1 MNNIKTFALMAGMT
15 ALLLIIGGAIGGRG
29 GVMMA
34 LMFAGLMN
42 FGAYWFSG
50 QIVLKIYKAEPLST
64 SHIVNKMLQKLAR
77 RAGIPTPKAFILK
90 QSSPNAFAT
99 GRNPEHASIAVTEGL
114 MSLLTEDELYGVLA
128 HEMSHVLHRDTLIST
143 VSATMAGAISGIVN
157 LFMWTNIL
165 GGHSDERRVNPFVS
179 MLIMLLAPMAASLI
193 QFAISR
199 SREFEADAGSA
210 KLTGSP
216 SSLASALMKLERYAK
231 DGYFSDAETHP
242 SSAHLFIINPLRG
255 EKLTALFRTHPLTDE
270 RVRRLNAMVD

>member
-42 FGAYWFSG
+42 FGAYWFSD

-114 MSLLTEDELYGVLA
+114 LSLLTEDELYGVLA

-216 SSLASALMKLERYAK
+216 SSLASALLKLERYAK
-231 DGYFSDAETHP
+231 DGHFSDAETHP
-242 SSAHLFIINPLRG
+242 ASAHLFIINPLKG

>member
-29 GVMMA
+29 GVMIS

-42 FGAYWFSG
+42 FGAYWFSD
-50 QIVLKIYKAEPLST
+50 QIVLKMYKAEPLPKN
-64 SHIVNKMLQKLAR
+64 HIVSKMLQKLAR
-77 RAGIPTPKAFILK
+77 RAGIPTPKAFVLK

-114 MSLLTEDELYGVLA
+114 LSLLTEDELYGVLA

-143 VSATMAGAISGIVN
+143 ISATMAGAISGIVN

-199 SREFEADAGSA
+199 SREFEADAGGA
-210 KLTGSP
+210 KLTGNP
-216 SSLASALMKLERYAK
+216 SSLASALIKLERYAK

-242 SSAHLFIINPLRG
+242 ASAHLFIINPLRG
-255 EKLTALFRTHPLTDE
+255 EKLTALFRTHPLTEE
-270 RVRRLNAMVD
+270 RVRRLNAMS

>member
-42 FGAYWFSG
+42 FGAYWFSD

>member
-1 MNNIKTFALMAGMT
+1 MAGMT

-42 FGAYWFSG
+42 FGAYWFSD

>member
-42 FGAYWFSG
+42 FGAYWFSD

-77 RAGIPTPKAFILK
+77 RAGIPTPKAFVLK

-242 SSAHLFIINPLRG
+242 ASAHLFIINPLRG
-255 EKLTALFRTHPLTDE
+255 EKLTALFRTHPLTEE
-270 RVRRLNAMVD
+270 RVRRLNSMD

>member
-15 ALLLIIGGAIGGRG
+15 ALLLIIGGALGGRG

-34 LMFAGLMN
+34 LLFAGLMN
-42 FGAYWFSG
+42 FGAYWFSD
-50 QIVLKIYKAEPLST
+50 QIVLKVYKAEPLSK
-64 SHIVNKMLQKLAR
+64 SHIVSKMLQKLAR
-77 RAGIPTPKAFILK
+77 RAEIPTPKAFLLK

-114 MSLLTEDELYGVLA
+114 LSLLTEDELYGVLA

-143 VSATMAGAISGIVN
+143 VSATIAGAISSIVN

-165 GGHSDERRVNPFVS
+165 GGHNDERHVNPFVS
-179 MLIMLLAPMAASLI
+179 MLIMVLAPMAASLI

-242 SSAHLFIINPLRG
+242 ASAHLFIINPLRG

-270 RVRRLNAMVD
+270 RVRRLNSMS

>member
-1 MNNIKTFALMAGMT
+1 MAGMT

-42 FGAYWFSG
+42 FGAYWFSD
-50 QIVLKIYKAEPLST
+50 QIVLKMYKAEPLSKN
-64 SHIVNKMLQKLAR
+64 HIVSKMLEKLAR

-165 GGHSDERRVNPFVS
+165 GGHGDERRVNPFVS

-231 DGYFSDAETHP
+231 DGHFSDAETHP

>member
-42 FGAYWFSG
+42 FGAYWFSD

-114 MSLLTEDELYGVLA
+114 LSLLTEDELYGVLA

-216 SSLASALMKLERYAK
+216 SSLASALLKLERYAK

-242 SSAHLFIINPLRG
+242 ASAHLFIINPLRG
-255 EKLTALFRTHPLTDE
+255 EKLTALFRTHPLTEE
-270 RVRRLNAMVD
+270 RVRRLNSMD

>member
-15 ALLLIIGGAIGGRG
+15 ALLLIIGGVIGGRG
-29 GVMMA
+29 GMMMA

-42 FGAYWFSG
+42 FGAYWFSD
-50 QIVLKIYKAEPLST
+50 QIVLKMYKAEPLSKN
-64 SHIVNKMLQKLAR
+64 HIVSKMLQKLSR
-77 RAGIPTPKAFILK
+77 RAGIPTPKSFLLK

-99 GRNPEHASIAVTEGL
+99 GRNPENASIAVTEGL

-128 HEMSHVLHRDTLIST
+128 HEISHVLHRDTLIST
-143 VSATMAGAISGIVN
+143 VSATIAGAISGIVN

-165 GGHSDERRVNPFVS
+165 GGHSDERRVNPLVS

-216 SSLASALMKLERYAK
+216 SSLASALMKLERHAK
-231 DGYFSDAETHP
+231 NGYFSDAETHP
-242 SSAHLFIINPLRG
+242 ASAHLFIINPLRA
-255 EKLTALFRTHPLTDE
+255 EKLTALFQTHPLTEE
-270 RVRRLNAMVD
+270 RVRRLNAMS

>member
-1 MNNIKTFALMAGMT
+1 MIS
-15 ALLLIIGGAIGGRG
+15 
-29 GVMMA
+29 

-42 FGAYWFSG
+42 FGAYWFSD
-50 QIVLKIYKAEPLST
+50 QIVLKMYKAEPLPKN
-64 SHIVNKMLQKLAR
+64 HIVSKMVHKLAQ
-77 RAGIPTPKAFILK
+77 RAGIPTPKPFILK

-99 GRNPEHASIAVTEGL
+99 GRNPEHASIAVTQGL
-114 MSLLTEDELYGVLA
+114 LSLLTEDELYGVLA

-165 GGHSDERRVNPFVS
+165 GGHTDERRVNPFVS

-216 SSLASALMKLERYAK
+216 SSLASALMKL
-231 DGYFSDAETHP
+231 
-242 SSAHLFIINPLRG
+242 
-255 EKLTALFRTHPLTDE
+255 
-270 RVRRLNAMVD
+270 

>member
-34 LMFAGLMN
+34 LMFAGIMN
-42 FGAYWFSG
+42 FGAYWFSD
-50 QIVLKIYKAEPLST
+50 QIVLKMYKAEPLST
-64 SHIVNKMLQKLAR
+64 SHIVSKMLQKLAR
-77 RAGIPTPKAFILK
+77 RAGIPTPKAFVLK

-165 GGHSDERRVNPFVS
+165 GGHGDERRVNPFVS
-179 MLIMLLAPMAASLI
+179 MLIMVLAPMAASLI

-216 SSLASALMKLERYAK
+216 SSLASALMKIERYAK
-231 DGYFSDAETHP
+231 DGCFSDAETHP
-242 SSAHLFIINPLRG
+242 ASAHLFIINPLRG

-270 RVRRLNAMVD
+270 RIQRLNAMSD

>member
-15 ALLLIIGGAIGGRG
+15 ALLLIIGGATGGRG
-29 GVMMA
+29 GVMIS
-34 LMFAGLMN
+34 LMLAGLMN
-42 FGAYWFSG
+42 FGAYWFSD
-50 QIVLKIYKAEPLST
+50 QIVLKMYKAEPLPKN
-64 SHIVNKMLQKLAR
+64 HIVSKMLYKLAR
-77 RAGIPTPKAFILK
+77 RAGIPTPKPFILK

-99 GRNPEHASIAVTEGL
+99 GRNPEHASIAVTQGL
-114 MSLLTEDELYGVLA
+114 LSLLTEDELYGVLA

-143 VSATMAGAISGIVN
+143 VSATIAGAISGIVN

-165 GGHSDERRVNPFVS
+165 GGHGDERRVNPFVS
-179 MLIMLLAPMAASLI
+179 MLIMMLAPMAASLI

-242 SSAHLFIINPLRG
+242 ASAHLFIINPLRG

-270 RVRRLNAMVD
+270 RVQRLNSMDG